1 MAGLISPLLE
11 TYDGETITQKVASDV
26 ETISQTLDPGEA
38 VSSEWVQTE
47 GFVEVGAFVI
57 ADEPSADDGV
67 TFEFTTKGDSTPTAD
82 TTQTYT
88 YTPTDA
94 SKGFRTFTTSAALR
108 QVRVTYTNG
117 ATTTD
122 FQATVILS
130 TFPSGSTASYVGQTA
145 SGQDAVTVATDPQGD
160 GLQLDDEYFGAGGE
174 GIPILGQ
181 QPDGD
186 WVRDRAT
193 GQLFATTVDLN
204 AGETFTSDWYDT
216 DGWSSLEVFVGSD
229 ETSAAEG
236 VEIEFTDDVQATTPE
251 VKASYVREYGGEAAD
266 AGFEIFK
273 SETNLDGFRFQ
284 FTNNSTPVTG
294 VDIIGTA
301 KTDVSFDGAN
311 FVDNNPLGENFVRVG
326 TDANAPGLKIGDPQS
341 LFGDLTTI
349 RRRTVIDLTSSFGT
363 STLRDETD
371 STGSGTI
378 SQDPDPATG
387 EIVLS
392 TGTTADSRIELTSAE
407 YGRYVPGYSAQQ
419 GVGIRIPD
427 LPTEGEAKWGY
438 FNGNDGFYWGYDGD
452 QGELFVAREKG
463 GTEVT
468 RVYRSNWN
476 RGTIDTVLDTDW
488 DIQDGSIFQI
498 DYSWYGYGII
508 LFTIVSQTSN
518 DLRNTSPRQES
529 VVVHAINVS
538 DETSVTDPNQPI
550 RVEAENGATGED
562 YDVRVGGRQYSVFGD
577 QPSEQRD
584 TAATIFSTTIA
595 DGAWTHI
602 MSWRRDPDDDANARL
617 NVDDIDFGIDQ
628 TVKLALVV
636 NADVTGFTWG
646 IPELVDPEETLLQY
660 SPDGTFNG
668 IGGGTKGWEGS
679 LQVPGTGNAQAAIS
693 PDIDLQFGQNTVVSL
708 VAQCDGG
715 TGDATTTMRM
725 LEDW

>member
-1 MAGLISPLLE
+1 MADKNDLNIGPIPEQFREQAHDDNYVLNQIRN
-11 TYDGETITQKVASDV
+11 YYGGGGGGI
-26 ETISQTLDPGEA
+26 QT
-38 VSSEWVQTE
+38 
-47 GFVEVGAFVI
+47 
-57 ADEPSADDGV
+57 
-67 TFEFTTKGDSTPTAD
+67 
-82 TTQTYT
+82 
-88 YTPTDA
+88 
-94 SKGFRTFTTSAALR
+94 
-108 QVRVTYTNG
+108 
-117 ATTTD
+117 
-122 FQATVILS
+122 
-130 TFPSGSTASYVGQTA
+130 
-145 SGQDAVTVATDPQGD
+145 
-160 GLQLDDEYFGAGGE
+160 
-174 GIPILGQ
+174 LGQ

-186 WVRDRAT
+186 FVGEKAT
-193 GQLFATTVDLN
+193 GQLFTTTVDLN

-229 ETSAAEG
+229 ETSVAEG
-236 VEIEFTDDVQATTPE
+236 VEIQFTNDVQATTPE
-251 VKASYVREYGGEAAD
+251 VKGSYVREYGAEAA
-266 AGFEIFK
+266 AQGFDIFK
-273 SETNLDGFRFQ
+273 SETNLDGFRFV
-284 FTNNSTPVTG
+284 FTNNSSPVTD
-294 VDIIGTA
+294 VDFIATA
-301 KTDVSFDGAN
+301 KMNPSFDGAN
-311 FVDNNPLGENFVRVG
+311 FVDTNPLGENFLRVG

-341 LFGDLTTI
+341 LFGDVTTI
-349 RRRTVIDLTSSFGT
+349 RRRTVIDLASSFGT

-371 STGSGTI
+371 SVGSGTI
-378 SQDPDPATG
+378 SQDPDPDTG

-392 TGTTADSRIELTSAE
+392 TGTTPDSRIELTSAE

-419 GVGIRIPD
+419 GVGIRIPNP
-427 LPTEGEAKWGY
+427 PTEGEVKWGY

-468 RVYRSNWN
+468 RVYRSDWN
-476 RGTIDTVLDTDW
+476 RGTVDTILDRDW

-529 VVVHAINVS
+529 VTVHAINVS
-538 DETSVTDPNQPI
+538 NETSVTDPNQPI
-550 RVEAENGATGED
+550 RVDAENGANGED
-562 YDVRVGGRQYSVFGD
+562 YDVRVGGRQYSVFGEE
-577 QPSEQRD
+577 PSEQRD

-602 MSWRRDPDDDANARL
+602 MSWRRDPADDANARL

-646 IPELVDPEETLLQY
+646 IPDLVDPDETLLQY
-660 SPDGTFNG
+660 SPSGTFNG
-668 IGGGTKGWEGS
+668 IGNGTKGWEGS
-679 LQVPGTGNAQAAIS
+679 IRVGDQGNAQVGIS

-715 TGDATTTMRM
+715 TGIATTTMRM